1 VSQSIPALLVVDDDE
16 NNRYTLTQR
25 LRRQGYPDVITA
37 ENGREALDLL
47 RSRAFDLVLLD
58 IMMPELNGYQV
69 LEALKTDERLRHV
82 PVIMISAVDELDSV
96 VKCIELGAED
106 YLPKPFNPTLL
117 KARVG
122 ACLEKKRL
130 HDQLAEW
137 ARTLEARVREKV
149 AEVER
154 LGRLKRFF
162 SPQLAELIVAGGA
175 DDPLRTHR
183 REVTVVFLDLRGF
196 TAFAETS
203 EPEEVMRVLREY
215 HAAMGQVI
223 VAHEGT
229 LERFTGDG
237 MMIFFNDPV
246 PVPNPAERALRMAVA
261 MRERVAVLGDAWRK
275 RGYDLGLG
283 IGIAEGYATLGAIG
297 FEGRWDYGAIGTV
310 TNLAAR
316 LCGEAKTG
324 QILVSSRVGGAV
336 EDLAILD
343 EVGTLTLKGLLRPV
357 PVLNVLGLKAGA

>member
-1 VSQSIPALLVVDDDE
+1 VTTEGATLLVVDDNDD
-16 NNRYTLTQR
+16 NRYTLVNR
-25 LRRQGYPDVITA
+25 LKRQGYTDVVTA
-37 ENGREALDLL
+37 SDGRQALELL
-47 RSRAFDLVLLD
+47 RSRPFDLVLLD

-69 LEALKTDERLRHV
+69 LEQLKADERLRHI

-96 VKCIELGAED
+96 VRCVELGAED
-106 YLPKPFNPTLL
+106 YLQKPFNPTLL
-117 KARVG
+117 RARVG

-130 HDQLAEW
+130 RDELVAWNE
-137 ARTLEARVREKV
+137 TLERRVEEKV

-175 DDPLRTHR
+175 DDPLKTHR

-196 TAFAETS
+196 TAFAETA
-203 EPEEVMRVLREY
+203 EPEEVMAVLREY
-215 HAAMGQVI
+215 HAEMGRLI
-223 VAHEGT
+223 LEHEGT

-246 PVPNPAERALRMAVA
+246 PVPDPAERAIRMAVA
-261 MRERVAVLGDAWRK
+261 MRERVTKLTAAWRK
-275 RGYDLGLG
+275 RGHELALGV
-283 IGIAEGYATLGAIG
+283 GIAQGYATIGAIG

-316 LCGEAKTG
+316 LCGEARGG
-324 QILVSSRVGGAV
+324 QILVSSRVVGAV
-336 EDLAILD
+336 EELIETE
-343 EVGTLTLKGLLRPV
+343 EVGALALKGLLKPV
-357 PVLNVLGLKAGA
+357 PTFNVTRLKGNV